1 MKNPKSR
8 EKLDPVEH
16 FFARRGGLL
25 SPRTL
30 MRSANAHELLRA
42 SATNDEKKVA
52 ELLMAGGNDIRQAVN
67 DALSISARRGYT
79 KIVKLLLGGGADGN
93 GLGAERHD
101 VGRLRRAIRKRPRC

>member
-1 MKNPKSR
+1 
-8 EKLDPVEH
+8 
-16 FFARRGGLL
+16 
-25 SPRTL
+25 

-93 GLGAERHD
+93 GLGGEA
-101 VGRLRRAIRKRPRC
+101 RRWAIEKGHTETAKVLEDWMASHRPSRPSQPPT